1 MILLE
6 AINRILPT
14 LGESVVTSI
23 DSRNP
28 TVKIIQNAIHAQTKD
43 MQLREWWFN
52 SFDVDLYPDT
62 NGEIQLPANLLA
74 WIPYDNGGIQRGNR
88 LLNPDT
94 LNFVWPIGKPVRGQ
108 IRVLV
113 DFEDLPESA
122 ATYVLY
128 EACVK
133 AYVDDIGLEQ
143 TVSIW
148 QQKSAQARI
157 MLEAEHLRN
166 RKYTTL
172 KSRRYRRIRNALRG

>member
-1 MILLE
+1 MKLLE
-6 AINRILPT
+6 AVNRILPA
-14 LGESVVTSI
+14 LGETVVTSI

-28 TVKIIQNAIHAQTKD
+28 TVIIVLNAIHAQTKD
-43 MQLREWWFN
+43 LQLQEWWFN
-52 SFDVDLYPDT
+52 TFDVTLLPDVY
-62 NGEIQLPANLLA
+62 GEINLPVNLMSWL
-74 WIPYDNGGIQRGNR
+74 PYDNTAVQRGSK

-94 LNFVWPIGKPVRGQ
+94 LTFAWDADTALKGQ

-122 ATYVLY
+122 AAHVLY

-143 TVSIW
+143 SVTIW
-148 QQKSAQARI
+148 QQKSGQARI
-157 MLEAEHLRN
+157 QLEAEHLRN

-172 KSRRYRRIRNALRG
+172 RSRRYRRIRSAMRG